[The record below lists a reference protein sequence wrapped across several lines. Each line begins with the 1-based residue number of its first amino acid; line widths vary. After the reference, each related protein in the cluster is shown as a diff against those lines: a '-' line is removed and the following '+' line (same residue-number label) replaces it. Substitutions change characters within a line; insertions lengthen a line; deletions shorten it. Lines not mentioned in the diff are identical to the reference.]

1 MAALTD
7 VAGRAAALRTE
18 VPDDVSIV
26 AVTKGLGVDAAHA
39 VVAAGIVDVGENY
52 AQELL
57 AKAPQVAGARWHF
70 LGAVQRRKVR
80 DLAPHVHLWQSVA
93 RPEEGAEIARQ
104 APGASVLVQV
114 NVDGGPA
121 RNGCTWDEVAPLVR
135 ALREEALDVR
145 GLMCVATSGEERA
158 QFRRLAATAGELA
171 LPELSMGM
179 SGDWQVA
186 VEEGATIVRIGTAL
200 FGPRPDRS
208 DLRR

>member
-1 MAALTD
+1 MD
-7 VAGRAAALRTE
+7 VGLLAELQATGVT
-18 VPDDVSIV
+18 VV
-26 AVTKGLGVDAAHA
+26 AVTKALGVDAAREA
-39 VVAAGIVDVGENY
+39 VAAGVVDLGENY
-52 AQELL
+52 ARELL
-57 AKAPQVAGARWHF
+57 AKAPEVPGARWHF

-80 DLAPHVHLWQSVA
+80 DLAPHVRLWHSVGRA
-93 RPEEGAEIARQ
+93 EEGVEIARH

-114 NVDGGPA
+114 NVDGDPG
-121 RNGCTWDEVAPLVR
+121 RNGCAWDDAPALVR
-135 ALREEALDVR
+135 ALRGEALEVR
-145 GLMCVATSGEERA
+145 GLMCVATPGRERE

-179 SGDWQVA
+179 SGDWRVA